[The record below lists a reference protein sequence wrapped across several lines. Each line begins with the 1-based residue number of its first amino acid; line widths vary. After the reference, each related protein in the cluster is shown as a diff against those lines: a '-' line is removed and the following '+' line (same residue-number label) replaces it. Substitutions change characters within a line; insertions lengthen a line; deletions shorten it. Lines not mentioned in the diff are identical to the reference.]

1 MHVGSIEVV
10 GWYYKGKVREIE
22 KERVFITLSGWSVD
36 ARREWGMVGYV
47 QEGREQVEKRQH
59 VREGVRSDKNCKK
72 AMGLRKGEDQQ
83 ERTGMMISGSP
94 NVRRKALMSSWLVMS
109 TP

>member
-1 MHVGSIEVV
+1 MWHVGSIEVV
-10 GWYYKGKVREIE
+10 GWYYNGKVRERE
-22 KERVFITLSGWSVD
+22 KKRVFITLSGWSVD
-36 ARREWGMVGYV
+36 AREWGMVGYV
-47 QEGREQVEKRQH
+47 QEEREQIEKGQH
-59 VREGVRSDKNCKK
+59 VSEGVRSDKNRKK

-94 NVRRKALMSSWLVMS
+94 NVRRKALMSSWSVTS

>member
-10 GWYYKGKVREIE
+10 GWYYKGKVRERE

-47 QEGREQVEKRQH
+47 QEGREQVEKGQH
-59 VREGVRSDKNCKK
+59 VREIGQESQEGNGLKK
-72 AMGLRKGEDQQ
+72 GGGSAGEDRDDDQWF
-83 ERTGMMISGSP
+83 S
-94 NVRRKALMSSWLVMS
+94 
-109 TP
+109 